1 MTRQITAQEL
11 KELLPKNKMLLID
24 VRTPDE
30 YGSWRINESIN
41 VPIDALEDSLEGIP
55 KEKQIITICA
65 HGIRSKAAAEFLRK
79 KGFNAASIF
88 GGMAAWNSVYD
99 TAFVDIDTKDAR
111 VVQVRR
117 LGKGCIGYFVISKGE
132 AAVIDP
138 TAHVQEYINM
148 AAKLNCRIT
157 KVFDTHQHADH
168 VSGARA
174 LANLTGAK
182 VFLNPLDAYKFS
194 GFQQIRDNDKIL
206 IGDAE
211 IEALHT
217 PGHTKGST
225 SFLINNVLIT
235 GDTLFV
241 DGIARP
247 DLRDKSEEFAEDL
260 FNTYH
265 NKILSMNDST
275 NILPGHFST
284 ENAIRFEVPIA
295 SELGAVRKSV
305 RLFDYSKRQFVEAV
319 RNVPPKPPNYETIV
333 RINKGELPF
342 PVSQEDTEELEE
354 GPNRCVVK
362 A

>member
-1 MTRQITAQEL
+1 MTGQVTAQEL
-11 KELLPKNKMLLID
+11 KALLSKNEMLLID
-24 VRTPDE
+24 VRTPGE
-30 YGSWRINESIN
+30 YGSWRINEGIN
-41 VPIDALEDSLEGIP
+41 IPVDTLEDSIRSIP
-55 KEKQIITICA
+55 KDKQVITICA
-65 HGIRSKAAAEFLRK
+65 HGIRSKAAAEFMRS
-79 KGFNAASIF
+79 KGYSAKSVL

-99 TAFVDIDTKDAR
+99 TASVDISTNDAR

-138 TAHVQEYINM
+138 TAHLQEYINM

-168 VSGARA
+168 VSGART
-174 LANLTGAK
+174 LANLAGAK

-194 GFQQIRDNDKIL
+194 GFQQIMDNDKIL

-241 DGIARP
+241 DGVARP

-275 NILPGHFST
+275 NILPGHFDTGSRIEFGT
-284 ENAIRFEVPIA
+284 PLT
-295 SELGAVRKSV
+295 SQLGTVRKGLIV
-305 RLFDYSKRQFVEAV
+305 FDYSKSEFIRSF
-319 RNVPPKPPNYETIV
+319 RNVPPKPPN
-333 RINKGELPF
+333 PF
-342 PVSQEDTEELEE
+342 PL
-354 GPNRCVVK
+354 R
-362 A
+362 